1 MIERRWKKFLPSGS
15 RTQQGRGESRGPE
28 GFRIAV
34 SFAEPSKPMALPI
47 HFGPAR
53 TSPPV
58 NPVALRQFQNL
69 RIHFQTRR
77 LYLHVVRWLSLLWIC
92 WALAAR
98 FAAAQTPN
106 APLAADTNSP
116 SRFIEVAG
124 QVEYTHGSTNWQ
136 TAVTGLALQP
146 GDRVRTRER
155 SRAAVQ
161 LSDRSVIRL
170 GERTTLEILPPRRSE
185 KRRFGLPR
193 GSLFFFNREKPAE
206 VEFDTPLAAG
216 AIRGTEF
223 LLEVAAADGAVH
235 LALIDGQVGLQA
247 ASGEVSMQRGE
258 DLRLAPGQPPQKTA
272 LVNANALIQWAL
284 YYPAVLN
291 PDELQLSPNE
301 LPRLHEVLAK
311 YRSGDLLGALA
322 GLPAAADGE
331 SAGQRSLRAQL
342 ELAVGRVD
350 EAKQL
355 LTGLPDDF
363 PPQLALTEL
372 IAIVLE
378 GTSERGAP
386 APRNSDSRRAGA
398 LRSGSEL
405 LAHSYALQARA
416 DLLGARA
423 AAFQAGEISPQFG
436 SAHARLAELE
446 FAFGHRRAALAS
458 LERALSLSPQ
468 LTPAHA
474 LRGFIL
480 LDQGDCHAA
489 QRAFD
494 HARELDAAFSPAWL
508 GRGLCLLRGR
518 HFSEARSAFQ
528 AAAALEPQRGLFR
541 SYLGKAASE
550 LGDAKAAEKEFNLA
564 QRLDANDPTAWLY
577 SALHLWQQNQLN
589 EAIRDLE
596 HAADLNDSRAV
607 FRSRLQL
614 DDDRAVR
621 SANLAALYD
630 DVGVPDASR
639 HAAAQAVSESYANF
653 SGHLFLSDS
662 YQSQQAGN
670 RFDLRLET
678 ARQSELLVAN
688 LLAPVGAGNL
698 SQLLS
703 QQEHLRFFEPRPV
716 GLSSLTEYS
725 SNGDWRQTAAVF
737 GTLGGFSYA
746 FDSIY
751 ESFNGQQPNGGFEN
765 RQFILTLKQRVTA
778 DDEAYFQIG
787 HRESTAGDVAN
798 HYDPADAKEGFQVT
812 EKQEP
817 TIYAGWHHA
826 WSPGSH
832 TLFLLGRLDDRLTLQ
847 DPNENLLFLK
857 TGPFR
862 GDVQSVQYGP
872 LDPPVQLDFTS
883 DFTLYSAELQQIW
896 EGPRWSVVT
905 GGRWQSGEVTTHAT
919 QTRIFPATDQTVR
932 SDLERG
938 NAYAYGSW
946 QVVDPLRLLAGVS
959 YDHIMFPN
967 NLDLPPLATGE
978 TARDLLS
985 PKAGLLLEPWSRG
998 LIRAS
1003 YTKSL
1008 GGLYFDNSVRLEPT
1022 QVGGFNQAFR
1032 SLIPESELGLVPGTE
1047 FETAGVGFDQSF
1059 ASGTWFG
1066 VEVEQLTSNGER
1078 AVGAFKSFVELV
1090 SSATATSTRETLDFR
1105 ERSLAAYAG
1114 QLLGQSFSVGARYR
1128 VSEAKLQERFPEI
1141 PTTALGLAEIES
1153 DHRASLQQLSLTA
1166 NFHHRRGG
1174 FAQWESAWYH
1184 QNNAGDPTVSASED
1198 FWQHNLVVGYR
1209 FPRRYAEI
1217 RLSLL
1222 NIFDTDYRLNPLNI
1236 HAELPRGR
1244 TLTVSLRLGF

>member
-1 MIERRWKKFLPSGS
+1 MQRRCEQIRTSGC
-15 RTQQGRGESRGPE
+15 GRRRSRGDLRQPE
-28 GFRIAV
+28 GWRVAV
-34 SFAEPSKPMALPI
+34 SFAEPGGPVAVPI
-47 HFGPAR
+47 HFGPALPR
-53 TSPPV
+53 PPV
-58 NPVALRQFQNL
+58 SSVAPSGCQNL
-69 RIHFQTRR
+69 RIHFLMAR
-77 LYLHVVRWLSLLWIC
+77 LYVHGVRWISLLWIC
-92 WALAAR
+92 WALASQLAN
-98 FAAAQTPN
+98 AQSTN
-106 APLAADTNSP
+106 APGSTDTNSP

-124 QVEYTHGSTNWQ
+124 QVEYTRSGTNWQ

-185 KRRFGLPR
+185 KRRFGLPS
-193 GSLFFFNREKPAE
+193 GSLFFFNREKPAD

-223 LLEVAAADGAVH
+223 LLEVAEADGALH
-235 LALIDGQVGLQA
+235 LALIDGSVGLQA
-247 ASGEVSMQRGE
+247 ASGDVSMQRGE

-272 LVNANALIQWAL
+272 LVNANTAIQWAL

-291 PDELQLSPNE
+291 PDELQLSTDE
-301 LPRLHEVLAK
+301 SQKLGQVLGK
-311 YRSGDLLGALA
+311 YRAGDLLGALA
-322 GLPAAADGE
+322 GLPAAAIADG
-331 SAGQRSLRAQL
+331 AGVKCFRAQL
-342 ELAVGRVD
+342 ELVVGRVD
-350 EAKQL
+350 EAKHL
-355 LTGLPDDF
+355 LTGVPDGF
-363 PPQLALTEL
+363 APKLALTEL
-372 IAIVLE
+372 IALVLQ
-378 GTSERGAP
+378 GASERGAP
-386 APRNSDSRRAGA
+386 APRDSDSRRAGA
-398 LRSGSEL
+398 LRSASEL
-405 LAHSYALQARA
+405 LAHSYASQARA
-416 DLLGARA
+416 DLIGARA
-423 AAFQAGEISPQFG
+423 AARQAVELTPQFG
-436 SAHARLAELE
+436 IAHARLAELE
-446 FAFGHRRAALAS
+446 FAFGNRRAALGA
-458 LERALSLSPQ
+458 LDRALSLSPR

-474 LRGFIL
+474 LRGFIA
-480 LDQGDCHAA
+480 LDQGDSRAA

-494 HARELDAAFSPAWL
+494 HARELDAAFGPAWL
-508 GRGLCLLRGR
+508 GSGLCLLHERQ
-518 HFSEARSAFQ
+518 FPEARSAFQ

-564 QRLDANDPTAWLY
+564 KRLDANDPTAWLY
-577 SALHLWQQNQLN
+577 SALHLWQQNRLN

-596 HAADLNDSRAV
+596 QSADLNDNRAV

-614 DDDRAVR
+614 DDDRSVR

-639 HAAAQAVSESYANF
+639 RAAAQAVSDSYANF
-653 SGHLFLSDS
+653 SGHLFLSES
-662 YQSQQAGN
+662 YQSQQEGN

-751 ESFNGQQPNGGFEN
+751 ESFAGQQPNGQSEN
-765 RQFILTLKQRVTA
+765 RQFILTLKERITA

-787 HRESTAGDVAN
+787 DRKSSAGDVAN
-798 HYDPADAKEGFQVT
+798 HYDPADAREGFQVT

-832 TLFLLGRLDDRLTLQ
+832 TLLLFGRLDDQLALQ
-847 DPNENLLFLK
+847 DPNENILFLK
-857 TGPFR
+857 TGLF
-862 GDVQSVQYGP
+862 GGGVKAVSYGP

-905 GGRWQSGEVTTHAT
+905 GGRWQSGEVTSHAA
-919 QTRIFPATDQTVR
+919 QTRIFPATDQTVS

-946 QVVDPLRLLAGVS
+946 QVVDPLRLVAGVS
-959 YDHIMFPN
+959 YDHILFPN
-967 NLDLPPLATGE
+967 NVDLPPLSTGE
-978 TARDLLS
+978 TSRDLLS
-985 PKAGLLLEPWSRG
+985 PKAGLLLEPWKRG
-998 LIRAS
+998 LLRAS

-1032 SLIPESELGLVPGTE
+1032 SLIPESVAGLVPGTE
-1047 FETAGVGFDQSF
+1047 FETAGVGFDQSLS
-1059 ASGTWFG
+1059 SGTWFG
-1066 VEVEQLTSNGER
+1066 VEVEQLTSSGDRE
-1078 AVGAFKSFVELV
+1078 VGAFKSFVELV
-1090 SSATATSTRETLDFR
+1090 GDATATSTRQTLDFR

-1128 VSEAKLQERFPEI
+1128 VSEARLQQGFPGI
-1141 PTTALGLAEIES
+1141 PADALGLAELQAERQAI
-1153 DHRASLQQLSLTA
+1153 LQQLSLTA
-1166 NFHHRRGG
+1166 NFHHRSGV

-1184 QNNAGDPTVSASED
+1184 QNNAGDPTVAASEA
-1198 FWQHNLVVGYR
+1198 FWQHNLAVGYR

-1217 RLSLL
+1217 RLGLW

-1236 HAELPRGR
+1236 HAELWRGR
-1244 TLTVSLRLGF
+1244 TFTASLRLGF